1 MVNPE
6 VGRVVRLQVLL
17 TIAAAVAA
25 ALIGGMDL
33 TLAGGVLA
41 GGLSV
46 VVPALVYAKIAYAR
60 RHVPPAVLMQA
71 HFKAEAVKF
80 MLTVFIFMGLLLVF
94 KDLSVPALFIGYFAA
109 ASGYWF
115 GLLIKN

>member
-6 VGRVVRLQVLL
+6 IGRVIRLQVLL
-17 TIAAAVAA
+17 TLIVALVAAVFSGFDEAF
-25 ALIGGMDL
+25 IK
-33 TLAGGVLA
+33 GVLA
-41 GGLSV
+41 GGVSV
-46 VVPALVYAKIAYAR
+46 IVPALVYARIAYAKR
-60 RHVPPAVLMQA
+60 RVPPAELMQA

-94 KDLSVPALFIGYFAA
+94 KNLSVPALFIGYFAA

>member
-6 VGRVVRLQVLL
+6 VARVVRLQVLL
-17 TIAAAVAA
+17 TISAAVVV
-25 ALIGGMDL
+25 ALIGGMSIA
-33 TLAGGVLA
+33 LAGGVLA
-41 GGLSV
+41 GGMSV
-46 VVPALVYAKIAYAR
+46 IVPASVYARIAYAR
-60 RHVPPAVLMQA
+60 RPVPPAVLMQA
-71 HFKAEAVKF
+71 HFKSEVVKF
-80 MLTVFIFMGLLLVF
+80 ILTVFIFMGLLLVF

>member
-6 VGRVVRLQVLL
+6 IGRVVRLQVLL
-17 TIAAAVAA
+17 TLAA
-25 ALIGGMDL
+25 ALVAAVISRLD
-33 TLAGGVLA
+33 AAVVGGVLA
-41 GGLSV
+41 GGVSV
-46 VVPALVYAKIAYAR
+46 IVPALVYARIAYAR
-60 RHVPPAVLMQA
+60 RWVPPAELLQA

-80 MLTVFIFMGLLLVF
+80 MLTVFIFMGLILFF
-94 KDLSVPALFIGYFAA
+94 KNLSVPALFIGYFAA